1 MKRIAVLISG
11 QGSNLDAIVRAS
23 EAESWP
29 GRVVA
34 VISNRAD
41 AGGLLRARAHGIAT
55 EVIDHKAFADRA
67 AFDAALAEVIDRHAP
82 DLVVLAGFMR
92 VLTPG
97 FVSRYEGRMLNVHPS
112 LLPSFTGLNTHRRAI
127 EEGCKVAGA
136 TVHFVCAELDH
147 GPIVAQA
154 VVSVRPD
161 DDETTLAARVL
172 AAEHELYPRA
182 VGWFVKGE
190 LKLHDGRVSHLGGA
204 PQGWF
209 AGP

>member
-23 EAESWP
+23 EAQDWP

-41 AGGLLRARAHGIAT
+41 ARGLQSAQASGIAT
-55 EVIDHKAFADRA
+55 EVLDHKGFADRA
-67 AFDAALAEVIDRHAP
+67 AFDAALARLIDQHAP

-92 VLTPG
+92 ILTPE
-97 FVSRYEGRMLNVHPS
+97 FVARYEGRMLNVHPS

-136 TVHFVCAELDH
+136 TVHFVSAELDH

-154 VVSVRPD
+154 VVPVLAD
-161 DDETTLAARVL
+161 DDETTLAQRVL
-172 AAEHELYPRA
+172 AAEHVLYPRA
-182 VGWFVKGE
+182 VEWFVRGE
-190 LKLHDGRVSHLGGA
+190 LELKDGRVTHRGRE
-204 PQGWF
+204 PQGWS
-209 AGP
+209 AG